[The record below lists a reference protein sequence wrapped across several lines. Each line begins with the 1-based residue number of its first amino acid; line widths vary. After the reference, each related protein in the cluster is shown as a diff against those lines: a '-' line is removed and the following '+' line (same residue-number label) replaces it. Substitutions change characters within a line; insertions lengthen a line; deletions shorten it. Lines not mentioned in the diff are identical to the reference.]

1 MLKSIKDETTQD
13 IYDGRNSKA
22 SRRLAKE
29 LYRKAQRMLDYLNS
43 AVKLGDLMVPPG
55 NRLEALKG
63 NMKGFYSIRIN
74 DQWRIVFRWIEGNAE
89 DVHIKDYH

>member
-1 MLKSIKDETTQD
+1 
-13 IYDGRNSKA
+13 
-22 SRRLAKE
+22 
-29 LYRKAQRMLDYLNS
+29 MLDYLNG

-63 NMKGFYSIRIN
+63 DLKGYYSIRIN
-74 DQWRIVFRWIEGNAE
+74 DQWRIVFLWVEGNAE